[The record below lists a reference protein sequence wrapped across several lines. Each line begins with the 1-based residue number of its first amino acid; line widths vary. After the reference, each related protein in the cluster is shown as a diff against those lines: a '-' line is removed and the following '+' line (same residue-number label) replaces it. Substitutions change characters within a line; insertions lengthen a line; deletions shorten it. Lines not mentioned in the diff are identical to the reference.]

1 MKANLVFF
9 TLFSL
14 TCSLAGMASELEES
28 LVNQGFTKS
37 SIKHCDTFE
46 GIPFAVIRSP
56 KGSAFR
62 RSFVKVLQKGD
73 VRWEV
78 VASVSFSTPD
88 ISASVDRGK
97 LVLVGRF
104 SHAAL
109 MTAEL
114 SHLLRSN
121 KVLLNEMEAGR

>member
-1 MKANLVFF
+1 MKLNLVLF
-9 TLFSL
+9 TLLSSSCF
-14 TCSLAGMASELEES
+14 LAGKNSELENS
-28 LVNQGFTKS
+28 IVNQGFTKS
-37 SIKHCDTFE
+37 SIRHCDTFE
-46 GIPFAVIRSP
+46 GIPFAVICSP

-62 RSFVKVLQKGD
+62 RSFVKIIQKGE
-73 VRWEV
+73 VGWEV
-78 VASVSFSTPD
+78 VASVNFSTPD

-121 KVLLNEMEAGR
+121 KVLLNEIEAGR

>member
-1 MKANLVFF
+1 MKLNLV
-9 TLFSL
+9 LFALLSS
-14 TCSLAGMASELEES
+14 TCFLAGKDSELEDS
-28 LVNQGFTKS
+28 IVNQGLTKS
-37 SIKHCDTFE
+37 SIRHCDKFE
-46 GIPFAVIRSP
+46 GIPFAVICSP

-62 RSFVKVLQKGD
+62 RSFVKIIQKGE

-88 ISASVDRGK
+88 ISVSVDRGK

-104 SHAAL
+104 SHATL

-114 SHLLRSN
+114 SHLLSSN
-121 KVLLNEMEAGR
+121 KALLNEIEAGR